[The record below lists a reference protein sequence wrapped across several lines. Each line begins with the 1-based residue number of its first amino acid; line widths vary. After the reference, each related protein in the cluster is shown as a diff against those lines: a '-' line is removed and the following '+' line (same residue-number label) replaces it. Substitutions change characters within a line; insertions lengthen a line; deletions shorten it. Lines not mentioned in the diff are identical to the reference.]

1 MKKLKLL
8 SLVLAISVV
17 FAGCQAN
24 KPKETIKETVTEKH
38 DHKDDKKDDHKHDH
52 KDDKKH
58 DHKDDKKDDH
68 KHDHKDD
75 KKHDNKHDHK
85 DMPTELKEE
94 DIKSIE
100 KHGDHYHIKTKDGSE
115 FITHEDLTSMFPNI
129 KVKEYKGDDHHDHDD
144 KKAQ

>member
-52 KDDKKH
+52 KDDK
-58 DHKDDKKDDH
+58 
-68 KHDHKDD
+68 
-75 KKHDNKHDHK
+75 KHDHK

>member
-1 MKKLKLL
+1 K
-8 SLVLAISVV
+8 
-17 FAGCQAN
+17 
-24 KPKETIKETVTEKH
+24 
-38 DHKDDKKDDHKHDH
+38 
-52 KDDKKH
+52 
-58 DHKDDKKDDH
+58 
-68 KHDHKDD
+68 
-75 KKHDNKHDHK
+75 KHDHK